1 MVAKEERTEAQP
13 GRWTTGAVWEA
24 PSGHCMG
31 REAAGPGIGLVAPLA
46 HGGTT
51 SQVSLP
57 HLHSRSTC
65 SVPGSH
71 PGTGVG
77 RGSPTF
83 GGGGMAQGNKS
94 PGFSWAWT
102 REQRKER
109 NPEGSLVCGGLA
121 EGSWGGSP
129 REFCWGQEVW
139 GPGEPELQGTL
150 GPRAQGW
157 S

>member
-57 HLHSRSTC
+57 HLHSWSTC

-83 GGGGMAQGNKS
+83 GGGHG
-94 PGFSWAWT
+94 PGQQEPRIFLGLDTGA
-102 REQRKER
+102 KER
-109 NPEGSLVCGGLA
+109 E
-121 EGSWGGSP
+121 
-129 REFCWGQEVW
+129 
-139 GPGEPELQGTL
+139 EP
-150 GPRAQGW
+150 
-157 S
+157 